1 MLSETTEQFRN
12 RLRDLPTDV
21 RASARQTFLRW
32 QADLRHPS
40 LQFKR
45 IHSRKP
51 IYSVRIGIHWRA
63 LCNVENNKAIWFW
76 IGSHTE
82 YDVMIK
88 KMRRK

>member
-1 MLSETTEQFRN
+1 MLSETTEQFRD
-12 RLRDLPTDV
+12 RLRELPTEI

-32 QADLRHPS
+32 QADPRHPS

-45 IHSRKP
+45 IHSREP

-63 LCNVENNKAIWFW
+63 LCNVENNTAIWFW
-76 IGSHTE
+76 IGSHAE

-88 KMRRK
+88 KMQRG